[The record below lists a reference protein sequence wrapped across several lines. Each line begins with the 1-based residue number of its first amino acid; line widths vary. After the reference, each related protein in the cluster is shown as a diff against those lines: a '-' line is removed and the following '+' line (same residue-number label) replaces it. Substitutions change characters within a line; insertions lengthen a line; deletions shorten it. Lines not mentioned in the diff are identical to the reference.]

1 MTERLPNPMTNDS
14 RFVESAKKRV
24 AATQKPV
31 SATEA

>member
-24 AATQKPV
+24 AATD
-31 SATEA
+31 A